1 MAYKFKDTDP
11 EILKRWLTEL
21 DKCIKSAGFDT
32 FIFFRDMQDWGKIK
46 MPLKE
51 VITKAR
57 ECMIKCDLIIAETS
71 ETANGVY
78 WEVGFFQGQK
88 KPVIVIAKEG
98 SNNAFLAN
106 STEHN
111 LTYTDLN
118 DLKSKLLEVKK
129 II

>member
-78 WEVGFFQGQK
+78 WEVGFFRGK
-88 KPVIVIAKEG
+88 KASYCNRKRR
-98 SNNAFLAN
+98 
-106 STEHN
+106 
-111 LTYTDLN
+111 
-118 DLKSKLLEVKK
+118 LK
-129 II
+129 